1 MPTVTQRHTS
11 HEVFACR
18 QALAFLG
25 LGKTK
30 EKKKTTTCENV
41 KPHKCFG
48 CPFRR
53 REWVSEKRLGPCPTW
68 IAAVFR
74 DETVEGR

>member
-1 MPTVTQRHTS
+1 MGEVPTVTQHTS

-30 EKKKTTTCENV
+30 EKKKNLPVKMSNLRNVLEVPLEEENG
-41 KPHKCFG
+41 FQ
-48 CPFRR
+48 R
-53 REWVSEKRLGPCPTW
+53 S
-68 IAAVFR
+68 
-74 DETVEGR
+74 